1 MSPKV
6 ILTLAVLAVPCGT
19 AAAQYPYS
27 PSGYGSP
34 YKPSNSAFVNLN
46 LLRPGASP
54 AFNYVTLVRPQLQAI
69 NNIQALQGQVNTVQ
83 QSVTGQEQS
92 PPGAAPPS
100 LPVTGQPVGF
110 QTQKTYFMN
119 LAGGGTG
126 APSGVTI
133 GGAGAGSNVGAAA
146 GKGGKKGP

>member
-6 ILTLAVLAVPCGT
+6 LLALAILVVPCGM
-19 AAAQYPYS
+19 ASGQYPYS
-27 PSGYGSP
+27 PSGSPGLGSP

-54 AFNYVTLVRPQLQAI
+54 AFNYVTLVRPQMQAI

-83 QSVTGQEQS
+83 QSVTGLEQP

-100 LPVTGQPVGF
+100 LPVTGQPV
-110 QTQKTYFMN
+110 
-119 LAGGGTG
+119 
-126 APSGVTI
+126 
-133 GGAGAGSNVGAAA
+133 
-146 GKGGKKGP
+146 